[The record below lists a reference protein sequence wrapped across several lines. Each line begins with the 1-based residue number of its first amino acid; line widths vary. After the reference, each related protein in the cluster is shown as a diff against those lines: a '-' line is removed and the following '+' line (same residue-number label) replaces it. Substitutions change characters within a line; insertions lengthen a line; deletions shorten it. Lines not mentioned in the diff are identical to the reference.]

1 MAIFEKKFSFSNNI
15 WSYPEGNGDLEFNLF
30 FPSKHDNLNK
40 SIAESVSLPKKY
52 INYNPKEMGNHKLG
66 YTPLIIE
73 LKLDTTLGKI
83 INQRDELPN
92 TIFDMGIQINGL
104 STTKISLIGCFITNV
119 LTNFNEGTLKL
130 SIQPGE
136 VITK

>member
-1 MAIFEKKFSFSNNI
+1 MAIFEKKFSFSNSMWN
-15 WSYPEGNGDLEFNLF
+15 YPQGNGDLEFNLF
-30 FPSKHDNLNK
+30 FPNKHDNLNK
-40 SIAESVSLPKKY
+40 SLATSVSLPKKY
-52 INYNPKEMGNHKLG
+52 INYNPNNLDNHKSG

-130 SIQPGE
+130 SIQPSE